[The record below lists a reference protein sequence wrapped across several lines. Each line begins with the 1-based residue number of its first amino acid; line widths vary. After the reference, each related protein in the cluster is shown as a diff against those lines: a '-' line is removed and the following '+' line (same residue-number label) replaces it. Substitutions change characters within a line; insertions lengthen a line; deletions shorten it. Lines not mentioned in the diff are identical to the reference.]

1 MQNPMKPIASS
12 RGHPLTFDK
21 IPESCDSVFRGT
33 TASHTRALAVI
44 LVRMLLDNLRS
55 MARNLKH
62 EIKVYQLVMKDHRT
76 PKLAKFL
83 LGLAVGY
90 ALLPF
95 DIIPDFLPV
104 IGHLDDALIV
114 PALIVIALRMIPKGV
129 VEECRMMA
137 GT

>member
-1 MQNPMKPIASS
+1 MKNQRKPLAFSW
-12 RGHPLTFDK
+12 GHPLSFDK
-21 IPESCDSVFRGT
+21 IPESCDRVFRGT
-33 TASHTRALAVI
+33 TASHTQALAVI
-44 LVRMLLDNLRS
+44 LLPMQLDNLRS
-55 MARNLKH
+55 TGRKLKY
-62 EIKVYQLVMKDHRT
+62 EIKVYQLVMKDCRT

-95 DIIPDFLPV
+95 DIIPDFIPV